1 MQALNLADFPVKYG
15 ILRADKLRLFRTPV
29 TVTLG
34 AYGFPDSGD
43 TEIIRKM
50 EGKAKA
56 IILKGYNGMNRPIQ
70 LAMTVYD
77 GWDGLDIVKGVN
89 TNPDSE
95 KSLTV
100 YAVTRRT
107 EKYGYENFILISQVI
122 TKESHDDFTEDELFP
137 IEKVQY
143 GDPEEKGGYGPVR
156 IILKWGEEKTVD
168 FDGIEGE
175 MRL

>member
-1 MQALNLADFPVKYG
+1 
-15 ILRADKLRLFRTPV
+15 
-29 TVTLG
+29 
-34 AYGFPDSGD
+34 
-43 TEIIRKM
+43 
-50 EGKAKA
+50 
-56 IILKGYNGMNRPIQ
+56 
-70 LAMTVYD
+70 MTVYD

-107 EKYGYENFILISQVI
+107 EKYGYENCILISQVI